1 MNIFLK
7 LCCQLFVHLN
17 EFSATALVF
26 SQEKD
31 LFREEYLSDPESE
44 FLLKKAKKIWRI
56 QFTRNFL
63 EQLDSSVLLILLGD
77 TWSSM

>member
-1 MNIFLK
+1 MFVYVRVCVRCGRYSFSFKKCCVMNIFLK

-44 FLLKKAKKIWRI
+44 FLLKKAKKI
-56 QFTRNFL
+56 
-63 EQLDSSVLLILLGD
+63 
-77 TWSSM
+77 